1 MNSPWDE
8 IEKSW
13 LNKKQRFFTSKFE
26 HGTWTQNDPD
36 IVDPQIVPAENN
48 DAVKKALANKM
59 PGISV
64 PKHRKKGFTL
74 KKNVTKLIGISW
86 DMDSQQYDIWVWK
99 GVSWNSHVHVKCK
112 DSPSS
117 SVFFPS
123 CFREPEMSDP
133 SLGVK
138 MGSIPSTSEQRGCE
152 QIIYPSEKGCLHPIP
167 IFAEINLCR

>member
-1 MNSPWDE
+1 MDPEWPRYRWSP
-8 IEKSW
+8 
-13 LNKKQRFFTSKFE
+13 NCACRKQRRCEEGF
-26 HGTWTQNDPD
+26 GQ
-36 IVDPQIVPAENN
+36 Q
-48 DAVKKALANKM
+48 DARDLSPKT
-59 PGISV
+59 PEEGI
-64 PKHRKKGFTL
+64 HL
-74 KKNVTKLIGISW
+74 EKNVTKLIGISW